1 MTKESQPGPPDR
13 DLRAANVAALLAKGV
28 RDGDIEE
35 ADALRILRHELR
47 RRNTNTKLKIARRS
61 VQAQAVI
68 DRYTEQGQPVPN
80 NNSPEALHADH
91 VFPLL
96 SQQLRTTTTRAE
108 WIEELQRVREVV
120 CVTAQE
126 NYQLQQ
132 VEHRG
137 VHGWQK
143 YAEAG
148 IEGVTRW
155 PQG

>member
-1 MTKESQPGPPDR
+1 MTIKSQPGPSDR
-13 DLRAANVAALLAKGV
+13 DLRAASVAAHLAKGV
-28 RDGDIEE
+28 REGDIDE

-47 RRNTNTKLKIARRS
+47 RRNTNTKLQIVRRS
-61 VQAQAVI
+61 TKAQAVI

-96 SQQLRTTTTRAE
+96 NEQLRTITTRAE
-108 WIEELQRVREVV
+108 WIEELKRVREVV
-120 CVTAQE
+120 CVTAEE

-132 VEHRG
+132 VERRG

-148 IEGVTRW
+148 VKGVTSW
-155 PQG
+155 PQA